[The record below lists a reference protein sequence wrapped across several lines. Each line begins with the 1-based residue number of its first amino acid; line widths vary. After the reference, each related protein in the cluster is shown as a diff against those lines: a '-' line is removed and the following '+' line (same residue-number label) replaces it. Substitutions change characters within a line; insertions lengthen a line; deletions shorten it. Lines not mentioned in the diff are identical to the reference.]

1 MAADV
6 KITMSALV
14 KMAAVNNFVL
24 ILKARIN
31 VAASQGL
38 SFFLIRNNVLL
49 KKHETISLPH
59 TMTLPQI
66 HLPIRMTYHC
76 HKSSPMYPKNVDQAS
91 LVVTAFSRAA
101 IV

>member
-38 SFFLIRNNVLL
+38 SFFLIRDNVLL
-49 KKHETISLPH
+49 KKHEAISLPH
-59 TMTLPQI
+59 NTTLPLI
-66 HLPIRMTYHC
+66 HLPIRMTC
-76 HKSSPMYPKNVDQAS
+76 QKSSPMYPKNVDQAS
-91 LVVTAFSRAA
+91 LVVTVFSHAA